1 MARARLS
8 QLQRRILLWV
18 DAEEQ
23 RTRRTVSPS
32 YEELIQ
38 ALRVVGVDKGNASK
52 SVRNLEEK
60 ALVMVG
66 RTAGGMAE
74 FLRLTSE
81 GRNVVS
87 NLVGSCD

>member
-1 MARARLS
+1 M
-8 QLQRRILLWV
+8 QR
-18 DAEEQ
+18 EE

-32 YEELIQ
+32 YEELIR

-52 SVRNLEEK
+52 SVRNLEDK

-87 NLVGSCD
+87 DLAGSCD